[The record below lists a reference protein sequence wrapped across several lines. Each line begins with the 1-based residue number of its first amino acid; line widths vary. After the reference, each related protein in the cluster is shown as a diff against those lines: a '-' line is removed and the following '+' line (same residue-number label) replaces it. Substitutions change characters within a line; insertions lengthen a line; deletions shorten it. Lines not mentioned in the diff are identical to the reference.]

1 VNSRDHGS
9 AQAKT
14 IHRVV
19 RVDVRRIVLQ
29 TLLFGVALSVL
40 LTTPVVI
47 HQQAETRN
55 LLNLRE
61 AEQERVIKLAAQS
74 IRQEMDAVL
83 SDLRYLSQHNEI
95 RTYLEKPD
103 RSHRRDLANEYLVLA
118 KQKRIYDHI
127 RFIGIDGKEA
137 VRVDFADGKPKIRPE
152 QDLQNKRDRY
162 YFQET
167 QWLAPGQIFVSPF
180 DLNVEQGAIEQP
192 LKPTIRFAVPVADD
206 QGQIRGMVVLNYL
219 GQRLIDKLGLLAG
232 QAGNI
237 WLLNAKGDWLIG
249 PTRQDEWGFMYR
261 PRPNAA
267 PYLDAFRRQ
276 VMQEKS
282 GSQNTEATSI
292 RFERIYPLT
301 STNLFPNSL
310 DFAQPEAANRYYW
323 TLAASRSPSS
333 LKASNTFMPQDQWP
347 IYVTLSLFAFLAA
360 GSLSF
365 SINRN
370 KTLAE
375 SLEKVIDSLPV
386 LVAYVDTEQR
396 YRFNNKT
403 YQGFFGLS
411 PKQIFGKTVRE
422 VLDDSAYQEVHPYI
436 EQALAGKQA
445 TFEHQLNYQGTGM
458 RDMVVTFLPDASPQ
472 GEVRG
477 FFVVAND
484 VSLVKQSERRER
496 QRMLELAHV
505 SRLASMGEM
514 ATEIA
519 HEINQPLAAIAMYS
533 AASLRTLQN
542 PGKGENSFDRHQIEL
557 WLESINNQAKRAS
570 EIVRRV
576 RRFVQTEKHQYGP
589 VNLNQVTTEVVA
601 LLRHET
607 QSQAVEV
614 VLQLAADLPPVQGEL
629 ILLEQVIFNLLR
641 NALEA
646 LLPLPS
652 ERKIT
657 LLTAFDADRVYIE
670 VSDTGRGIAPEIG
683 DSIFETFV
691 TSKQEGLGLGL
702 GLAISRSIIEA
713 HAGKLGYV
721 INPEGGTTFKFSLNR
736 EPL

>member
-1 VNSRDHGS
+1 
-9 AQAKT
+9 
-14 IHRVV
+14 
-19 RVDVRRIVLQ
+19 
-29 TLLFGVALSVL
+29 
-40 LTTPVVI
+40 
-47 HQQAETRN
+47 
-55 LLNLRE
+55 
-61 AEQERVIKLAAQS
+61 
-74 IRQEMDAVL
+74 M
-83 SDLRYLSQHNEI
+83 
-95 RTYLEKPD
+95 
-103 RSHRRDLANEYLVLA
+103 
-118 KQKRIYDHI
+118 
-127 RFIGIDGKEA
+127 
-137 VRVDFADGKPKIRPE
+137 
-152 QDLQNKRDRY
+152 
-162 YFQET
+162 
-167 QWLAPGQIFVSPF
+167 
-180 DLNVEQGAIEQP
+180 
-192 LKPTIRFAVPVADD
+192 
-206 QGQIRGMVVLNYL
+206 
-219 GQRLIDKLGLLAG
+219 
-232 QAGNI
+232 
-237 WLLNAKGDWLIG
+237 
-249 PTRQDEWGFMYR
+249 
-261 PRPNAA
+261 
-267 PYLDAFRRQ
+267 
-276 VMQEKS
+276 
-282 GSQNTEATSI
+282 
-292 RFERIYPLT
+292 
-301 STNLFPNSL
+301 
-310 DFAQPEAANRYYW
+310 
-323 TLAASRSPSS
+323 
-333 LKASNTFMPQDQWP
+333 
-347 IYVTLSLFAFLAA
+347 SLFAFLAA

-702 GLAISRSIIEA
+702 AISRSIIEA